1 MYDATQI
8 KAGFLDLIGWRAEF
22 PGTPPQ
28 QPVGLLT
35 SSSGLYYNDQHP
47 LLTYPNLRSI
57 APDFSLYTAAAWDI
71 ATAYETG
78 DLVTS
83 GGSTWRALQGNTGQT
98 PAEGDYWT
106 EVHFFAEWLKEKTEA
121 GILRAVEDWIAA
133 KFEQRS
139 AKTLLSADRLFP
151 HQAAGREADAN
162 EGRLAGIEI
171 IPSTSDNM
179 VLKLHQISLTL
190 TEAQT
195 VTVKLYASNQAA
207 PIQSKALTYIEA
219 YTEQW
224 FDLDWE
230 LPAGPVYYVAYSQ
243 SAISGN
249 SVNGLEWWD
258 VQDLQKHKRFFASP
272 FTADTDGTALWNAK
286 QNRYSASTNYGL
298 NLRMSVRCDYTRFLL
313 TQGDVLK
320 GLIAKSVAM
329 GLLRELAYNPQSRV
343 NRNESNISVTQMLY
357 EIDGDSQGR
366 PGGLKAQYEAELKAA
381 RFDMENIDRD
391 CLPCRKSGV
400 KYRTV

>member
-1 MYDATQI
+1 MYNAAQI
-8 KAGFLDLIGWRAEF
+8 KAGFLDLIGWRPEF
-22 PGTPPQ
+22 PGAPPQ

-35 SSSGLYYNDQHP
+35 SQTGLYYNDQHP
-47 LLTYPNLRSI
+47 LLTYANLRSI
-57 APDFSLYTAAAWDI
+57 APDFSLYTAADWDI
-71 ATAYETG
+71 ATAYVTG
-78 DLVTS
+78 DIVKNDGTTYRATAA
-83 GGSTWRALQGNTGQT
+83 STGEEPPN
-98 PAEGDYWT
+98 EDYWE
-106 EVHFFAEWLKEKTEA
+106 EVHWFAEWLQEKTEA

-171 IPSTSDNM
+171 IPSASDNM
-179 VLKLHQISLTL
+179 VLKVHQISLTL

-195 VTVKLYASNQAA
+195 VTVKLYASNQAG
-207 PIQSKALTYIEA
+207 PLQTKELTYIEG

-224 FDLDWE
+224 FDLDWD
-230 LPAGPVYYVAYSQ
+230 LPAGPVYFIAYSQ
-243 SAISGN
+243 AAISGN
-249 SVNGLEWWD
+249 SVNGLELWD

-272 FTADTDGTALWNAK
+272 FTADADGSSLWDAK
-286 QNRYSASTNYGL
+286 QNRYSASTNYGV
-298 NLRMSVRCDYTRFLL
+298 NLRLSVRCDYTRFLL